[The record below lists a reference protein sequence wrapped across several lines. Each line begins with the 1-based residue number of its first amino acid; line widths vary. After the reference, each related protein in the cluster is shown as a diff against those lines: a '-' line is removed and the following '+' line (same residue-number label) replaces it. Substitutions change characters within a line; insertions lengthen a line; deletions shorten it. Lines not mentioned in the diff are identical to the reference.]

1 MRMTGR
7 AHCASA
13 AGLPSRAGS
22 SPPLSPPLGS
32 RARASWCRCASTNRI
47 PGPDAACLHATA
59 TCRAT
64 HRSRERA
71 TCAAASWRASGA
83 AAAASATPG
92 AATGAA
98 AEIDALVDGWRWSER
113 DGRARLPRSRGAAT
127 TAASAALRTTSSSGI
142 ALRASGRC
150 QSSPA
155 RPVHLPVSLQLVP
168 CTRGSRAGRVGG
180 PGLVW
185 PRARCR
191 CTRCGTLRY
200 TEMRRW
206 VPNRLLAGNMRG
218 RGLGGGTP

>member
-1 MRMTGR
+1 MCLFFHDTSDTSSSSLNGSTRGASHRGGGVYMHMRMTGR

-32 RARASWCRCASTNRI
+32 RARASWCWCASTNRI

-142 ALRASGRC
+142 ALHTGQPR
-150 QSSPA
+150 
-155 RPVHLPVSLQLVP
+155 
-168 CTRGSRAGRVGG
+168 
-180 PGLVW
+180 W
-185 PRARCR
+185 PRGRPWSRLAASQMSMHA
-191 CTRCGTLRY
+191 LWY
-200 TEMRRW
+200 T
-206 VPNRLLAGNMRG
+206 
-218 RGLGGGTP
+218 